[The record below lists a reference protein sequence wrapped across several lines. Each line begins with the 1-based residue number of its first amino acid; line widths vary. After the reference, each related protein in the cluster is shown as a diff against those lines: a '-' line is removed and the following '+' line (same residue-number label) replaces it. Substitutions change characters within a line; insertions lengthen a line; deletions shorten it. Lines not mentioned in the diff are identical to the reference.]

1 MKDPL
6 KMVQMGLNIGFAENL
21 HRSSFVLAEDCR
33 LGPLELLALGS
44 GMAEDSALRHT
55 GD

>member
-6 KMVQMGLNIGFAENL
+6 KMVQMGLNIRFAESS
-21 HRSSFVLAEDCR
+21 HRSSFILAEDCR